1 MKIFDY
7 FKLKK
12 QYNKLNTNSNV
23 LQEEL
28 ENVRKDNVNLARRNR
43 LLKKELKECNKQI
56 KNLTYQTSCGLKE

>member
-12 QYNKLNTNSNV
+12 EFNKLKLNYKV
-23 LQEEL
+23 LQDEL
-28 ENVRKDNVNLARRNR
+28 EDKSKDNVNLARRNR
-43 LLKKELKECNKQI
+43 LLKKELKECNEQI

>member
-12 QYNKLNTNSNV
+12 QYNKLKLNYKV
-23 LQEEL
+23 LQDEL
-28 ENVRKDNVNLARRNR
+28 EDKSKDNVNLARKNR

-56 KNLTYQTSCGLKE
+56 KNLTYQMGFEQKE

>member
-12 QYNKLNTNSNV
+12 EFNKLNLNYNI

-43 LLKKELKECNKQI
+43 LIKKELKECNEQI